1 MIQWAMRRHV
11 FRQEALDRRLDEY
24 VDRLVAALGHADRV
38 EPFTLYLA
46 GLLGE
51 GERKSVEPMAARLA
65 PARVNPEQQS
75 LLHFVGESP
84 WSDVAL
90 LRAARDYAL
99 PSIAGSAG
107 PKVWIADDTGI
118 PKKGTHSVGVSRQY
132 CGVLGKQENCQVAVT
147 LSVASEVASVPVA
160 YRLYLPE
167 LWAADRDR
175 RRETHIP
182 DDVVFLTK
190 PEISLEQIRT
200 VLADGLAPAPV
211 LADAGYG
218 DNTNYRDGLTAL
230 KLTYV
235 VGIKPRTT
243 VWPEG
248 TGPLLPKRY
257 SGRGARPHRL
267 RRDRSH
273 QPISV
278 RDLALGLPAKA
289 FRKIQWRQGTAEPL
303 RSRFCALRVRPA
315 HGDLTRDVPRPV
327 EWLLIEWPSGEPEP
341 TKYFLSTLPATT
353 PLRVLVVIAK
363 MRWRI
368 ERDYEELKGEIGL
381 DHFEGRS
388 WRGFHH
394 HGTMCIAAYAFLAA
408 ERGRFPPGGPFSAR
422 RLEAPSLPRG
432 FRPRG
437 SPDPARTTQSGVH
450 RDNPPRVGRPPR
462 RSASTVSHLPPP
474 AGKSKSRPKK

>member
-1 MIQWAMRRHV
+1 MQTPV

-24 VDRLVAALGHADRV
+24 VDLIVAALGHADRV

-65 PARVNPEQQS
+65 PARVNPEHQS

-90 LRAARDYAL
+90 LRAVRDYAL
-99 PSIAGSAG
+99 PSITGSAG
-107 PKVWIADDTGI
+107 IKAWIADDTGI
-118 PKKGTHSVGVSRQY
+118 PKKGIHSVGVSRQY

-147 LSVASEVASVPVA
+147 LSVANEVASLPVA

-167 LWAADRDR
+167 SWVADRDR

-182 DDVVFLTK
+182 EDVVFLTK

-200 VLADGLAPAPV
+200 ALADGLEPTVV

-235 VGIKPRTT
+235 VGIKPTTT

-267 RRDRSH
+267 RRDLSH

-278 RDLALGLPAKA
+278 RGLALGLPSKA
-289 FRKIQWRQGTAEPL
+289 FRKIQWRQGTAEAL
-303 RSRFCALRVRPA
+303 KSRFCALRVRPA
-315 HGDLTRDVPRPV
+315 HGDLARDVPRPV
-327 EWLLIEWPSGEPEP
+327 EWLLIEWPDGEAEP
-341 TKYFLSTLPATT
+341 TKYFFSTLPATT
-353 PLRVLVVIAK
+353 SLRVLVQVAK

-408 ERGRFPPGGPFSAR
+408 ERGRFPPGRSFSAA
-422 RLEAPSLPRG
+422 RLKAPALPRG

-437 SPDPARTTQSGVH
+437 SPDSARATQSDIH
-450 RDNPPRVGRPPR
+450 RHNPPRAR
-462 RSASTVSHLPPP
+462 RSTRRSTSTVPHLSPRGGEAKP
-474 AGKSKSRPKK
+474 RPKK